1 MKTKKLSVPQSKKGG
16 RFGKEVEG
24 CERFA
29 DGHTP
34 DLQIKLLTSQT
45 NWMDQYVYGSW
56 HDFQSFNY
64 T

>member
-45 NWMDQYVYGSW
+45 N
-56 HDFQSFNY
+56 
-64 T
+64 